1 MDSIFRGRLD
11 HPAGRLLAWIDSLF
25 IDHALFRLVW
35 TNGHAVIPG
44 RLYRSNHP
52 TPGRLARL
60 AREAGLRSVVNLRG
74 PTQSG
79 SDALLRETAARL
91 GLKVHDAPLSSR
103 RPERDDLL
111 RLARLLPT
119 LEEPVLLH
127 CKSGADR
134 SGFAAALY
142 LILREGAPVSR
153 ARRELS
159 WRFGHWRRSPSG
171 ILDLILERYAAE
183 GEGRMDFTTWIAT
196 RYDRKTLLAAKE
208 REAGAAVFRFLTD
221 RVLRRE

>member
-35 TNGHAVIPG
+35 SNGHAVIEG

-52 TPGRLARL
+52 TPGRLRRL
-60 AREAGLRSVVNLRG
+60 ARRLGLRSIVNLRG
-74 PTQSG
+74 PTLSG

-91 GLKVHDAPLSSR
+91 GLQLHDAPLSSR
-103 RPERDDLL
+103 RPERGDLL
-111 RLARLLPT
+111 RLVHILRT
-119 LEEPVLLH
+119 LEEPALLH

-142 LILREGAPVSR
+142 LILREGRPVAL

-159 WRFGHWRRSPSG
+159 WRFGHWPGSASG

-183 GEGRMDFTTWIAT
+183 GEGRTDFETWIAN
-196 RYDRKTLLAAKE
+196 RYDRDALLTLQRERGSALA
-208 REAGAAVFRFLTD
+208 RFLTG